1 MILLVIIIVIFT
13 NLAFTHWGPIRAPSK
28 TNSSDFRQSAT
39 IPGTRAPWFG
49 RLRGTFLGTQRSISL
64 PMGSP
69 EAESFGI
76 GYPLVN

>member
-1 MILLVIIIVIFT
+1 MILLVITIVMFT
-13 NLAFTHWGPIRAPSK
+13 NLAFSNWGPIMAPSK

-49 RLRGTFLGTQRSISL
+49 RLRGTFLGTRCVDTEL

-69 EAESFGI
+69 EAESFGKK
-76 GYPLVN
+76 VS